1 MLTQLFVSKL
11 LLITYYLGHC
21 RKNTCLGFALDVC
34 LPTSGLTASH
44 QHLSAHVISLL
55 LMNWHDQQCPQH
67 TSIKETKE
75 ATMYSQWPKIHKYF
89 IYWTVIYITWSRY
102 YANIISTALCRTG
115 WKAVKEEQRSFTT
128 DWPSMQQAAV
138 RKVTTLKLLTM
149 QLLQS
154 LSTTEWLWQ
163 PWLSQTDY
171 RLQGGMLNCTMTG
184 RRGVL
189 IHHILS

>member
-1 MLTQLFVSKL
+1 MPWFCTRCVSAYIWAYRQPSASICTCNFLIANELTL
-11 LLITYYLGHC
+11 
-21 RKNTCLGFALDVC
+21 
-34 LPTSGLTASH
+34 
-44 QHLSAHVISLL
+44 
-55 LMNWHDQQCPQH
+55 DQQCPQH

-75 ATMYSQWPKIHKYF
+75 AMMYSQWPKIHKYF
-89 IYWTVIYITWSRY
+89 IYWTVTYITWSRY

-154 LSTTEWLWQ
+154 LSTTDWLWQ

-171 RLQGGMLNCTMTG
+171 RLQEGMLNCTMTG